1 MKLDEINWIVIDD
14 DLLNLTDLEI
24 LTTVVSV
31 M

>member
-1 MKLDEINWIVIDD
+1 MKLDEINWIVIGD
-14 DLLNLTDLEI
+14 DLLKLTDLEI